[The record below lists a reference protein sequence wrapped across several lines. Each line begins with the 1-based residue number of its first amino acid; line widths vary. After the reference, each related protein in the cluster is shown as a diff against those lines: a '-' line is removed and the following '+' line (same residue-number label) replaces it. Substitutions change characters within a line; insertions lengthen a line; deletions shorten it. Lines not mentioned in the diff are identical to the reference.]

1 MLHATQASEELEG
14 VCRPHARISAGMPR
28 VSRPEMVSDGSEQ
41 AEGLK
46 DAPMSR
52 DRTRRSIKAR
62 LGDLQTCLYRRLLP
76 RRVMTDRL

>member
-1 MLHATQASEELEG
+1 
-14 VCRPHARISAGMPR
+14 
-28 VSRPEMVSDGSEQ
+28 MVSDGSEQ